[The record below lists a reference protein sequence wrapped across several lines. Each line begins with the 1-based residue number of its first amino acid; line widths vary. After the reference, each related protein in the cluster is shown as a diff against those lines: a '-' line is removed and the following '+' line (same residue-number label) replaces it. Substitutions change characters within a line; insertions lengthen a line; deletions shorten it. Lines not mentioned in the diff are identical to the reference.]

1 MPSVLVVDDSTT
13 DRRVVG
19 FLLKSAS
26 EWQIDYAFHGQEALD
41 KMDVTKF
48 DLVLTDLLMPRVN
61 GLELVAAMRSKHP
74 TIPVILMTSRGS
86 EGVAMTALR
95 EGATCYIPKRFLPR
109 KLLETIGRVMAVSC
123 RPRSYAPLVGALLE
137 SYAKFRLNND
147 IRQIQ
152 SLVVYLQERVLLK
165 GACDETGCTQ
175 LGVALQEALLNAL
188 YHGNLQVGASS
199 GLNDAEHAALIAE
212 RSKTPPYCD
221 RHINVSVTLAP
232 DRETFVIRDEGQ
244 GFDTS
249 QLPNPT
255 DISALEKTSGRGV
268 ILMRLFFDEVT
279 YDSTGREVTL
289 VRLHRP
295 PRPPRKD
302 A

>member
-26 EWQIDYAFHGQEALD
+26 EWQVEYAFHGQEALD
-41 KMDVTKF
+41 KMGVTQF

-74 TIPVILMTSRGS
+74 TVPVILMTSRGS

-95 EGATCYIPKRFLPR
+95 QGATSYIPKRFLPR

-123 RPRSYAPLVGALLE
+123 RPRTHAPLVGALRE
-137 SYAKFRLNND
+137 GGANFRLGND
-147 IRQIQ
+147 IEQVQ
-152 SLVVYLQERVLLK
+152 SLVAYLQESMSLTDW
-165 GACDETGCTQ
+165 CDETACTQ
-175 LGVALQEALLNAL
+175 LGIALQEALLNAL
-188 YHGNLQVGASS
+188 YQGNLQVGVSS
-199 GLNDAEHAALIAE
+199 GLDDPEHAALIAE
-212 RSKTPPYCD
+212 RLQNPPYRD
-221 RHINVSVTLAP
+221 RHIHVSVTLAA
-232 DRETFVIRDEGQ
+232 DRDTFVIRDEGD

-268 ILMRLFFDEVT
+268 ILMRLFMDEVT
-279 YDSTGREVTL
+279 YDSTGREVTM
-289 VRLHRP
+289 VRLRRA
-295 PRPPRKD
+295 PRPKKD